1 MEKSNISINND
12 TIKKLVPVATEAGL
26 SVDKLADI
34 LLSSFVDN
42 QGRVFTGRWKE
53 GPGIRILPDWPRFS
67 SGVVKIKTD
76 EMK

>member
-1 MEKSNISINND
+1 MEKSSISINKD
-12 TIKKLVPVATEAGL
+12 TIKKLTPVAAESGL

-42 QGRVFTGRWKE
+42 HGRVFTGRWKE

-67 SGVVKIKTD
+67 SGVVKIKND